1 MRNRRAN
8 RSWVVSV
15 LPGTAWIGFFL
26 VLPCLF
32 VAVISFL
39 SRGEF
44 GQVER
49 PWTLANYKQLAGFG
63 LFGFEPVYP
72 LILLRSTLLALT
84 TTFICAVASLPLA
97 FFLRS
102 LTPRRTLIGL
112 VLLTVPIWTN
122 LLVRTYAW
130 QLLLAPDGWVTR
142 VAAAL
147 GMVRPGEALYPG
159 TLAVLACLVCDFL
172 PIMAL
177 PVYASVEKLD
187 PAFADAARD
196 LGASRW
202 NVFRHGIYPQISSG
216 LWAGI
221 LLVFLPAL
229 GQFVVPDLLGG
240 AKTILLGNLLQQQF
254 GPSRD
259 WPFGAAVTTVF
270 LVIIA
275 AAVLLYQRKR
285 PNQQEL
291 L

>member
-1 MRNRRAN
+1 MRKSVSK
-8 RSWVVSV
+8 SWLYSV
-15 LPGTAWIGFFL
+15 LPGAVWIAFFFVVPL
-26 VLPCLF
+26 LF
-32 VAVISFL
+32 IAAISFL

-49 PWTLANYKQLAGFG
+49 PWTIANYKQLAGFG

-72 LILLRSTLLALT
+72 MILLRSIFLALIT
-84 TTFICAVASLPLA
+84 AAICALFSLPLA
-97 FFLRS
+97 FFIRS
-102 LTPRRTLIGL
+102 LSGGRRTVAL

-130 QLLLAPDGWVTR
+130 QLLLAPDGWITRFAGLFGAVTPGQ
-142 VAAAL
+142 AL
-147 GMVRPGEALYPG
+147 FPA
-159 TLAVLACLVCDFL
+159 TAAVLACLVCDFL
-172 PIMAL
+172 PITAL

-187 PAFADAARD
+187 PALVEAAGD

-221 LLVFLPAL
+221 ILVFLPAL

-240 AKTILLGNLLQQQF
+240 AKTVLLVNLLQQQF

-259 WPFGAAVTTVF
+259 WPFGAAITTVF
-270 LVIIA
+270 LIIIA
-275 AAVLLYQRKR
+275 AVVLLYNRER
-285 PNQQEL
+285 PEEKEAV
-291 L
+291 